1 VLEARR
7 WAFASEQARLGAL
20 AVAGVVLLTRGA
32 LMPGLGLA
40 LLCVGS
46 LAALWTRR
54 HAFTAMSDE
63 RMDFHHA

>member
-1 VLEARR
+1 
-7 WAFASEQARLGAL
+7 
-20 AVAGVVLLTRGA
+20 VLLTRGA